1 MNVTLPVESILNDV
15 PLIATVLSVLLGN
28 NVRVSRTSVLPL
40 TSSVAAG
47 AVVLMPIC
55 ELFWNMIEST
65 MSLVVSHIGMKST
78 TPLPVTAGL
87 AGGADEL
94 AVLAAAVEVAPLL
107 LVLVAAE
114 LARTN
119 AEAGSPPTVSASP
132 ALSA

>member
-1 MNVTLPVESILNDV
+1 MNVTLPVESILNEV

-28 NVRVSRTSVLPL
+28 NVSVSRTSVLPL

-55 ELFWNMIEST
+55 EFFWNMMEST

-87 AGGADEL
+87 AGGAEL
-94 AVLAAAVEVAPLL
+94 FVAVEVDVVPLAAL
-107 LVLVAAE
+107 AEEVLFPFASM
-114 LARTN
+114 N
-119 AEAGSPPTVSASP
+119 ADAGRPPIV
-132 ALSA
+132 

>member
-15 PLIATVLSVLLGN
+15 PLTATVLSVLLGN

-55 ELFWNMIEST
+55 ELFWNMMEST
-65 MSLVVSHIGMKST
+65 MSLVLSHIGMKSR

-94 AVLAAAVEVAPLL
+94 AALAVAVEPAADVPLL
-107 LVLVAAE
+107 LVLAAAE

-119 AEAGSPPTVSASP
+119 AEAGSPPT
-132 ALSA
+132 